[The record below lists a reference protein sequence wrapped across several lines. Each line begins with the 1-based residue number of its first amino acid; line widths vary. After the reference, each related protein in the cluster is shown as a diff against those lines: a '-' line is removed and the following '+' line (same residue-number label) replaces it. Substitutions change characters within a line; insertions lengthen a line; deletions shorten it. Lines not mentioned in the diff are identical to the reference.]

1 MPPLHPSLPT
11 CFQLTMQFL
20 TPATIGTCQLRHR
33 ERTLACRRR
42 MQQTRREKSLN
53 ELVDLL
59 EKQPIQH
66 DSQG

>member
-1 MPPLHPSLPT
+1 
-11 CFQLTMQFL
+11 MQFL